1 MITRRFRPT
10 LLVSMALAAL
20 ETAHPAATFANSPE
34 PQLTAESITTDH
46 P

>member
-20 ETAHPAATFANSPE
+20 ETAHPAPTVLNLS
-34 PQLTAESITTDH
+34 
-46 P
+46 